1 MKRIIAIAAC
11 VAAVS
16 SNALW
21 AAETVDVQKRAAEL
35 KSLRWG
41 MFVCWSFSTF
51 SGKEWTPGVKNIAA
65 FRATDCDT
73 DQWART
79 AKEAGMGYILFLTKH
94 HDGFCLWDTKT
105 TARKVT
111 RAPLGATCWR
121 NCGRAATSTASG
133 WRCTSRSA
141 SSPTTRT
148 IIPAAT
154 RRKCTRPSSRNFA
167 PSTVRSSSSGWTAPK
182 ATAGWIAKKS
192 RPGSSGFSR
201 VVSSAST
208 AAAPATCAP
217 ARWDGRARSRISS

>member
-16 SNALW
+16 GNTLS

-35 KSLRWG
+35 KNLHWG
-41 MFVCWSFSTF
+41 MFICWSFSSF
-51 SGKEWTPGVKNIAA
+51 SGQEWTPGVKDIAA

-111 RAPLGATCWR
+111 RAPLGRDVLAELR
-121 NCGRAATSTASG
+121 KSLRQIRHPAGIVLLAGRV
-133 WRCTSRSA
+133 
-141 SSPTTRT
+141 
-148 IIPAAT
+148 
-154 RRKCTRPSSRNFA
+154 RRQQGLSSR
-167 PSTVRSSSSGWTAPK
+167 RLH
-182 ATAGWIAKKS
+182 AGNAQ
-192 RPGSSGFSR
+192 G
-201 VVSSAST
+201 
-208 AAAPATCAP
+208 PA
-217 ARWDGRARSRISS
+217 